1 MYKWQPWEQKRVDEE
16 LPIGV
21 FEGPGAE
28 WGGWILFL
36 NGDETEESVLSY
48 TQEAP
53 HPPDF
58 IIAPDMGTP
67 KGNLTSAWNVER
79 MLTRE
84 EGNFDGTQVVSIL
97 PQADRPIQATF
108 LDRCGAMEFAV
119 AIPKSFPTT
128 DNRPTPTSRFSI
140 IRSLQVYLPL
150 IEKGVILLD
159 YSEEEEDTALLPLL
173 KNIDVEWEMFLD
185 QPKP

>member
-1 MYKWQPWEQKRVDEE
+1 MYKWQPWEQKRVGDEHVT
-16 LPIGV
+16 LSAP
-21 FEGPGAE
+21 AS
-28 WGGWILFL
+28 WILFL

-48 TQEAP
+48 TQEVP

-58 IIAPDMGTP
+58 IISPDMGSP

-97 PQADRPIQATF
+97 PQADRAIQATF
-108 LDRCGAMEFAV
+108 LERCAAMEFAV

-128 DNRPTPTSRFSI
+128 AGRPTPTSRFSI
-140 IRSLQVYLPL
+140 IRSLQTYLPL

-159 YSEEEEDTALLPLL
+159 YSETEDSALMPLL
-173 KNIDVEWEMFLD
+173 KNIDVEWEMFLCAT
-185 QPKP
+185 K